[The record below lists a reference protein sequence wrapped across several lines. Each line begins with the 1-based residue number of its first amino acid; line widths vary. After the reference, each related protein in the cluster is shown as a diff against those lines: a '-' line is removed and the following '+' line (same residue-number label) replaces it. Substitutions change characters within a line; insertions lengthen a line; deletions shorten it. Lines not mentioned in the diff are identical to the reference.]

1 MLNAARE
8 SGKKR
13 EIPHIFAILLCV
25 IIIATIATYIV
36 PAGKYE
42 RVMDTASKR
51 MVIDPGSFQ
60 YVDQSPVNPLEMFV
74 SIEMGLIE
82 ASNISFLILA
92 AFSCLFL
99 IEKTGAIDAGIAALV
114 RKTQDKPNST
124 NVIMIVLIVLF
135 SVWGSTGT
143 LSYEEIIAFAP
154 FFVAVSV
161 ALGYDALVGIGI
173 SVVPVGIGF
182 ASATVNPFTIGVAQT
197 ISELPMFS
205 GLEFRIVILCV
216 MTLAT
221 VLYVMRYANMVKKN
235 PEKSYVA
242 DIDYSDIVIDEKRMN
257 TPMTA
262 QRKISLLVLVAGV
275 CYMSFGLIKM
285 GWYINQCAAVFMI
298 ISIVVG
304 FVNRWRV
311 NQIASVLTEGLSKGV
326 LSAVVVGI
334 ARGILVVVTR
344 GNIIDTIVH
353 SCVALMESV
362 SLYASALGM
371 LAFQTLLNFLVP
383 SGSGQAAVS
392 MPIITPI
399 ADLLHLNRQIAVLI
413 FQFGDGFSNLLWPTS
428 FMLIVCAMVKIPVSR
443 YYKWLIPFFL
453 ITLVLQIAFVFA
465 AVAMNYGPF

>member
-1 MLNAARE
+1 
-8 SGKKR
+8 
-13 EIPHIFAILLCV
+13 
-25 IIIATIATYIV
+25 
-36 PAGKYE
+36 
-42 RVMDTASKR
+42 
-51 MVIDPGSFQ
+51 
-60 YVDQSPVNPLEMFV
+60 
-74 SIEMGLIE
+74 
-82 ASNISFLILA
+82 
-92 AFSCLFL
+92 
-99 IEKTGAIDAGIAALV
+99 
-114 RKTQDKPNST
+114 
-124 NVIMIVLIVLF
+124 
-135 SVWGSTGT
+135 
-143 LSYEEIIAFAP
+143 
-154 FFVAVSV
+154 
-161 ALGYDALVGIGI
+161 
-173 SVVPVGIGF
+173 
-182 ASATVNPFTIGVAQT
+182 
-197 ISELPMFS
+197 
-205 GLEFRIVILCV
+205 
-216 MTLAT
+216 
-221 VLYVMRYANMVKKN
+221 MVKRN